1 MKLFFWHF
9 ICTGKKQ
16 KAEYLFA
23 FFLKKKKNQILT
35 KKPKIICLKNETQS
49 AKDIRYYGLC

>member
-1 MKLFFWHF
+1 VKLSFWHF

-23 FFLKKKKNQILT
+23 FFLKKKSNT
-35 KKPKIICLKNETQS
+35 NKKTQNNLF
-49 AKDIRYYGLC
+49 KK